1 MIDLH
6 THSTAS
12 DGQYTPSELV
22 FKAKDAKISVLA
34 LTDHDTVSGHEE
46 AEAASKEAGITFIPG
61 TELEI
66 QWPTGE
72 FHLLGLG
79 LKAPSKQLLDIIT
92 YLQNERNTRNTKI
105 VNKMQAAGVSIT
117 MEQLENLNPGKTIG
131 RPHIADFLI
140 SQKIVKNR
148 QQAFD
153 KYLGRGRPW
162 YVPRSGADLK
172 EAVSAIISSGGI
184 PVIAHP
190 LSLYVSWGKLEP
202 VLKEIHDA
210 GVQGLEAWHPGA
222 RVVEAQRLEELAR
235 KIGFFI
241 TAGSDFHG
249 EKVRSDRHLGHTS
262 GDRKIDDRFWLE
274 ELLPHLAQ

>member
-210 GVQGLEAWHPGA
+210 GVQGLEAWHPEA

>member
-172 EAVSAIISSGGI
+172 EAVRAIISSGGI

-210 GVQGLEAWHPGA
+210 GVQGLEAWHPEA